1 MITVP
6 WQNSASFKEEVTLE
20 DTPYIFRFDFNSVGN
35 FWIMGISDRDEVEL
49 LTGVKLVLGT
59 EILTQHPDR
68 GLPPGMMFVID
79 ETGNTEP
86 IEQNDFI
93 NNRVKLTY
101 ATEAEVEAA

>member
-1 MITVP
+1 
-6 WQNSASFKEEVTLE
+6 
-20 DTPYIFRFDFNSVGN
+20 
-35 FWIMGISDRDEVEL
+35 
-49 LTGVKLVLGT
+49 
-59 EILTQHPDR
+59 
-68 GLPPGMMFVID
+68 MMFVID